1 MTENKVL
8 SEESVRSEIEKIRPL
23 LQADGGDIEFVA
35 LEGRIAKVRL
45 RGSCAGCAFASLTL
59 QFSVERTLKQAF
71 PELERVENVAQG

>member
-1 MTENKVL
+1 MTEKPVM
-8 SEESVRSEIEKIRPL
+8 SEESVRSEIERIRPL

-35 LEGRIAKVRL
+35 LEGQVVKVRL
-45 RGSCAGCAFASLTL
+45 KGSCSGCAFASLTL